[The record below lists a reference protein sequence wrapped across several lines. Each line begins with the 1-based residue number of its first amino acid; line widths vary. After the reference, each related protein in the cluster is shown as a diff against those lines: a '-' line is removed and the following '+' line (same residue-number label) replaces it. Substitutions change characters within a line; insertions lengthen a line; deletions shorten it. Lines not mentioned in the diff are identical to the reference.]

1 MELPLHEIVAITGRN
16 GIGKSTFARC
26 ICGLKKSEGNILI
39 CNRKKKRK
47 EFLKECY
54 MVMQDVNH
62 QLFTES
68 VLDEVMISMKEE
80 NEQRAEEI
88 LSKLDL
94 LPFKDRHPMSLSG
107 SQKQRL
113 AVASAIASG
122 REILFFD
129 EPTSGLDLYHMKEV
143 AEVLKFLKKER
154 KSVFVITHDQELI
167 EECCTK
173 RIQF

>member
-1 MELPLHEIVAITGRN
+1 
-16 GIGKSTFARC
+16 
-26 ICGLKKSEGNILI
+26 
-39 CNRKKKRK
+39 
-47 EFLKECY
+47 

>member
-1 MELPLHEIVAITGRN
+1 
-16 GIGKSTFARC
+16 
-26 ICGLKKSEGNILI
+26 
-39 CNRKKKRK
+39 
-47 EFLKECY
+47 
-54 MVMQDVNH
+54 
-62 QLFTES
+62 
-68 VLDEVMISMKEE
+68 
-80 NEQRAEEI
+80 
-88 LSKLDL
+88 
-94 LPFKDRHPMSLSG
+94 MSLSG

-122 REILFFD
+122 REILFLD

>member
-26 ICGLKKSEGNILI
+26 VCGLEKSEGTILI
-39 CNRKKKRK
+39 RGHKKKRK
-47 EFLKECY
+47 ELLKECY

-80 NEQRAEEI
+80 NEQLAEEI

-107 SQKQRL
+107 GQKQRL
-113 AVASAIASG
+113 AVASAIASE
-122 REILFFD
+122 RENVAQNVFNFNLF
-129 EPTSGLDLYHMKEV
+129 LY
-143 AEVLKFLKKER
+143 
-154 KSVFVITHDQELI
+154 
-167 EECCTK
+167 
-173 RIQF
+173 